1 MRNRS
6 LRRQKAINI
15 LLKRPDAPAAE
26 VARRSGLSVQTVRKI
41 IKQRQTP
48 VEVLKANWKRVVEPD
63 EAQWKTMAV
72 EAIKRAKSNKL
83 SAAKEAE
90 VMADIAAGPP
100 PGVQML
106 LDAAHVF
113 DERGKTYG
121 DAAAHWR
128 DVALVWSSVS
138 GAHINAD
145 TAVKMMI
152 AVKLLRLKAS
162 PNHMDSI
169 TDIAGY
175 AAVLANVVSE

>member
-1 MRNRS
+1 MVNRN
-6 LRRQKAINI
+6 LKRQKAINYLI
-15 LLKRPDAPAAE
+15 KHPYASARK
-26 VARRSGLSVQTVRKI
+26 VADHSGLTIGTVYKI

-63 EAQWKTMAV
+63 EAQWKVMAV
-72 EAIKRAKSNKL
+72 EAVAKATAEPPGAKML
-83 SAAKEAE
+83 KEAVE
-90 VMADIAAGPP
+90 VLR
-100 PGVQML
+100 Q
-106 LDAAHVF
+106 
-113 DERGKTYG
+113 RGETYG

-128 DVALVWSSVS
+128 DVAGVWTSIS
-138 GAHINAD
+138 GTHINAD

-152 AVKLLRLKAS
+152 ALKLLRLKAS

>member
-6 LRRQKAINI
+6 LKRQKAINY
-15 LLKRPDAPAAE
+15 LLKHPDASARK
-26 VARRSGLSVQTVRKI
+26 VADHSGLSVQTVYKI

-48 VEVLKANWKRVVEPD
+48 VEVLKGYKPGPRQAKPVIPD
-63 EAQWKTMAV
+63 EAQWKAMAV
-72 EAIKRAKSNKL
+72 
-83 SAAKEAE
+83 KEAE
-90 VMADIAAGPP
+90 IMADIAAGPP
-100 PGVQML
+100 PGVRML

-128 DVALVWSSVS
+128 DVAGVWTLIS
-138 GAHINAD
+138 GTHISAD

-152 AVKLLRLKAS
+152 ALKLLRLKNS
-162 PNHMDSI
+162 PHHMDSI

>member
-1 MRNRS
+1 MINRS

-26 VARRSGLSVQTVRKI
+26 VAKRSGLSVQTVYKI

-48 VEVLKANWKRVVEPD
+48 VEVLTKPKWKRVNRDKMESVIFQLADAQVEAARDAIARATADPPGAKMLK
-63 EAQWKTMAV
+63 EAV
-72 EAIKRAKSNKL
+72 E
-83 SAAKEAE
+83 
-90 VMADIAAGPP
+90 
-100 PGVQML
+100 
-106 LDAAHVF
+106 VF
-113 DERGKTYG
+113 RQRGETYG

-128 DVALVWSSVS
+128 DVAGVWTSIS
-138 GAHINAD
+138 GTHISAD

-152 AVKLLRLKAS
+152 ALKLLRLKAS